1 MKKNILVA
9 DDDASIRFVISKSL
23 SRAGYNVRAT
33 DNAHTLLKWV
43 KSGEGDV
50 VLTDVHMEQ
59 EDIFNFIPD
68 LKSARPDLPIIIM
81 SANTSVMTALKSGK
95 FGVFEYIPKPF
106 DLTDLQATIERA
118 LARGEYDS
126 AQAITTKSV
135 EIDTMIGKSA
145 VMQPVFRGISNF
157 MSGDIPVYI
166 SGDVGTGK
174 NLTASLVHGSGT
186 RNDRPFVFFD
196 EIESGTRLADQVG
209 VGDLFI
215 DRLEELSAARQNMLL
230 RALEKNEVQ
239 QPTAKFRTI
248 STSNLSYS
256 ALSSANMLRP
266 ELLSHLGGG
275 NIHLPRLY
283 ERQEDIA
290 DLAIF
295 FINESPNNEKKRKF
309 SAGALKLLKTNIWTG
324 NVRELKNV
332 VRAISLQY
340 SDALVSETIIRN
352 TLRHQRSKRSH
363 IIGSSEVAEK
373 LRNAGRTLLLAASD
387 SSNADEEAPYGQ
399 ALAWIEKPLI
409 EEALKI
415 TNGNNVKAAEL
426 LGIHRNTLRT
436 KIKALDINI
445 FGDVLDNTD

>member
-1 MKKNILVA
+1 VKKNILVA

-43 KSGEGDV
+43 EAGEGDV

-106 DLTDLQATIERA
+106 DLTYLQSTIERSLEKGVKESVNPIGSK
-118 LARGEYDS
+118 LA
-126 AQAITTKSV
+126 
-135 EIDTMIGKSA
+135 EIDAMIGKSSA
-145 VMQPVFRGISNF
+145 MQPVFRGISDF
-157 MSGDIPVYI
+157 MSGEIPVHI

-174 NLTASLVHGSGT
+174 NLTASLVHNSGS
-186 RNDRPFVFFD
+186 RKERPFVFFD
-196 EIESGTRLADQVG
+196 DIETGPSLVEQVG
-209 VGDLFI
+209 SGDLFI

-230 RALEKNEVQ
+230 RALEKNEVRQ
-239 QPTAKFRTI
+239 IGEKFRTI

-256 ALSSANMLRP
+256 ALSAANMLRP
-266 ELLSHLGGG
+266 ELISHLGGG
-275 NIHLPRLY
+275 NIHLPPLY
-283 ERQEDIA
+283 ERQEDIS
-290 DLAIF
+290 DLAVF
-295 FINESPNNEKKRKF
+295 FINENPNNEKKRKF
-309 SAGALKLLKTNIWTG
+309 SMGALKLLKSNIWMG

-340 SDALVSETIIRN
+340 SDALVSEAIVRN
-352 TLRHQRSKRSH
+352 TLRNQQSKRSH
-363 IIGSSEVAEK
+363 LIGNTEVAEK
-373 LRNAGRTLLLAASD
+373 LRNAGRALLLDATD
-387 SSNADEEAPYGQ
+387 TGDLDDETPYAK

-426 LGIHRNTLRT
+426 LGIHRNTLRS
-436 KIKALDINI
+436 KIKSLDVNI
-445 FGDVLDNTD
+445 F